1 MSELLDLNLVEA
13 SKALKNKEISSLEL
27 TKAYL
32 KSISD
37 TSSLGAY
44 LEIVED
50 KAISMA
56 KESDK
61 KLIDGTARPL
71 EGVPIGIKDMFC
83 TKDIKRNT
91 QYLITCALYIL
102 H

>member
-50 KAISMA
+50 
-56 KESDK
+56 
-61 KLIDGTARPL
+61 
-71 EGVPIGIKDMFC
+71 
-83 TKDIKRNT
+83 
-91 QYLITCALYIL
+91 
-102 H
+102 

>member
-13 SKALKNKEISSLEL
+13 SKALKKKKISSLEL
-27 TKAYL
+27 TNAYL

-61 KLIDGTARPL
+61 KLFDGTARPL
-71 EGVPIGIKDMFC
+71 EGIPIGIKDSFAPK
-83 TKDIKRNT
+83 T
-91 QYLITCALYIL
+91 
-102 H
+102 

>member
-13 SKALKNKEISSLEL
+13 SKSLKNKEISSLEL

-32 KSISD
+32 KSIRD

-71 EGVPIGIKDMFC
+71 EGIPIGC
-83 TKDIKRNT
+83 
-91 QYLITCALYIL
+91 LLYTSPSPRDRTRSRMPSSA
-102 H
+102 

>member
-44 LEIVED
+44 LEIVD
-50 KAISMA
+50 DRAISMA

-71 EGVPIGIKDMFC
+71 EGIPIGIPFGIPM
-83 TKDIKRNT
+83 
-91 QYLITCALYIL
+91 
-102 H
+102 

>member
-13 SKALKNKEISSLEL
+13 SEALQNKKISSLEL

-44 LEIVED
+44 L
-50 KAISMA
+50 
-56 KESDK
+56 
-61 KLIDGTARPL
+61 
-71 EGVPIGIKDMFC
+71 
-83 TKDIKRNT
+83 
-91 QYLITCALYIL
+91 
-102 H
+102 

>member
-61 KLIDGTARPL
+61 KLIDGKARPL
-71 EGVPIGIKDMFC
+71 EGIPIGIKDMFVPK
-83 TKDIKRNT
+83 T
-91 QYLITCALYIL
+91 
-102 H
+102 

>member
-61 KLIDGTARPL
+61 KLIGGTARPL
-71 EGVPIGIKDMFC
+71 EGIPLGLS
-83 TKDIKRNT
+83 
-91 QYLITCALYIL
+91 LIHI
-102 H
+102 

>member
-1 MSELLDLNLVEA
+1 MSELLDLNLVDA
-13 SKALKNKEISSLEL
+13 SKALKNKKISSLEL

-61 KLIDGTARPL
+61 KCYIF
-71 EGVPIGIKDMFC
+71 KK
-83 TKDIKRNT
+83 TKSVLPSLVIRFKR
-91 QYLITCALYIL
+91 
-102 H
+102 

>member
-13 SKALKNKEISSLEL
+13 SEALKNKKISSLEL
-27 TKAYL
+27 TKSYL

-50 KAISMA
+50 KAMRMA

-71 EGVPIGIKDMFC
+71 EGIPIGKTIV
-83 TKDIKRNT
+83 IP
-91 QYLITCALYIL
+91 
-102 H
+102 

>member
-1 MSELLDLNLVEA
+1 MSELLDLNLIEA

-71 EGVPIGIKDMFC
+71 EGIPIGIKDMFC
-83 TKDIKRNT
+83 TKDI
-91 QYLITCALYIL
+91 ITTSSSKFL
-102 H
+102 

>member
-13 SKALKNKEISSLEL
+13 SEALQNKKISSLEL

-61 KLIDGTARPL
+61 KLIDGTARSL
-71 EGVPIGIKDMFC
+71 EGIPIGVK
-83 TKDIKRNT
+83 
-91 QYLITCALYIL
+91 TCFAPKT
-102 H
+102 

>member
-61 KLIDGTARPL
+61 KLIDGTAVSYTHLTLP
-71 EGVPIGIKDMFC
+71 
-83 TKDIKRNT
+83 TK
-91 QYLITCALYIL
+91 A
-102 H
+102 

>member
-44 LEIVED
+44 LEIVEE
-50 KAISMA
+50 KAIIMA

-71 EGVPIGIKDMFC
+71 EGIPIGIIMLFSLNPDFPQIRAK
-83 TKDIKRNT
+83 IN
-91 QYLITCALYIL
+91 
-102 H
+102 